1 MSQKPE
7 DDPNYAL
14 TLKGSVI
21 RIIWLAINKAPLPR
35 EMTDQVVIAIEGQVN
50 QQNKARAEQ
59 AAVVDN
65 AASDAPR
72 PARAARKKR

>member
-35 EMTDQVVIAIEGQVN
+35 EMTDQVVIAIEGQVY
-50 QQNKARAEQ
+50 QQNKARAEE
-59 AAVVDN
+59 AAADK
-65 AASDAPR
+65 SKPEER
-72 PARAARKKR
+72 PPARRVRRKD